1 MVDSLGHSQW
11 NFSTTIHHALFAE
24 CAEEL
29 GETYSAD
36 CSLLRGFEFRITDT
50 LGQYL
55 GGSNFELLVHTIFI
69 SRVSELR
76 NNFRQNYAR
85 IFLLFQRVLEQSW
98 SW

>member
-50 LGQYL
+50 LGNYL
-55 GGSNFELLVHTIFI
+55 GGSKFDLLAHTVFI
-69 SRVSELR
+69 SRVSDLGIS
-76 NNFRQNYAR
+76 FRQNYDR
-85 IFLLFQRVLEQSW
+85 NF
-98 SW
+98 